1 MKTISNDM
9 LDLLISLDVE
19 SCYAVD
25 LFTIVL
31 ESGLVIYATDGQMPI
46 TYEGNV
52 YHPTRWG
59 NWHCAS
65 TSCAL
70 GVMSASATVK
80 IMATPDVMMPNW
92 NVPLLEAVQLGLF
105 DAATITITS
114 SFSLSYGDMRNG
126 IVVRFGGTITEIRQ
140 TGRTSAE
147 ADCKPDTFTL
157 NQQMPRQVLQPGCR
171 WVFGDAGCTIDK
183 SLFTTN
189 DMIGAGST
197 KSIIVPGTALGH
209 PDGYFTQGVLKMTSG
224 QNTGL
229 SAFVKLHVSGNLQ
242 LNRPLLFPVNPGDT
256 FSVIAGCD
264 HTQNTCLQKFSNSI
278 NYGGQSYI
286 PNTEFAI

>member
-1 MKTISNDM
+1 MKTISNG
-9 LDLLISLDVE
+9 LLEFLLSPEAE

-25 LFTIVL
+25 LFIIQL
-31 ESGLVIYATDGQMPI
+31 QSGLTFYATDGQMPVI
-46 TYEGNV
+46 YGGNTYQPV
-52 YHPTRWG
+52 RWG

-65 TSCAL
+65 TTSAL
-70 GVMSASATVK
+70 GVMNASATLK
-80 IMATPDVMMPNW
+80 IMATPDIQMPNW
-92 NVPLLEAVQLGLF
+92 NIPLLEAVQLGLF
-105 DAATITITS
+105 DAATVTIQTL
-114 SFSLSYGDMRNG
+114 FSMNYGDTTNG
-126 IVVRFGGTITEIRQ
+126 VVVRFGGTITEIRQ
-140 TGRTSAE
+140 TGRTTAE
-147 ADCKPDTFTL
+147 ADCKPDSFTL

-189 DMIGAGST
+189 DTIGAGST

-264 HTQNTCLQKFSNSI
+264 HTQNTCLQKFSNS
-278 NYGGQSYI
+278 
-286 PNTEFAI
+286 